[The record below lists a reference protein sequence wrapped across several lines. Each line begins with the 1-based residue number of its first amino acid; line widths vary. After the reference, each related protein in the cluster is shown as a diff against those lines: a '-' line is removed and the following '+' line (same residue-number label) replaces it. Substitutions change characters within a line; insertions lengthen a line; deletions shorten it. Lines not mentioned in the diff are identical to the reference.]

1 MKDPET
7 LMPVRELLLTRL
19 SNWDNPKGWRD
30 FFEIYWQLIYE
41 FALREGLTEQEA
53 LDVVQETIRGIV
65 SQIESLGS
73 NGAPFKTWLL
83 RQTESRISEQFARRT
98 GSLYPS
104 DSENQKPHSN
114 GHANPA
120 PRIPEGLWNE
130 EYHNSL
136 VSAATERVKKSV
148 DARQYQVFDLYVYKK
163 WPAGRVARA
172 LNINT
177 GKVYLA
183 KHRVSQLIRKE
194 LALLQPGPPFSS
206 SLSDSNVFS

>member
-41 FALREGLTEQEA
+41 FALREGLNEQEA

-65 SQIESLGS
+65 SQIESFGS

-98 GSLYPS
+98 EQLHPS
-104 DSENQKPHSN
+104 DPENQKPDSN
-114 GHANPA
+114 GQATA
-120 PRIPEGLWNE
+120 AARIPENLWNE
-130 EYHNSL
+130 EYESNL
-136 VSAATERVKKSV
+136 VSAATERV
-148 DARQYQVFDLYVYKK
+148 
-163 WPAGRVARA
+163 
-172 LNINT
+172 
-177 GKVYLA
+177 
-183 KHRVSQLIRKE
+183 
-194 LALLQPGPPFSS
+194 
-206 SLSDSNVFS
+206 